1 MSGVANGRSLRVFP
15 YAAQADVSGD
25 LLVMAGTMD
34 DPVNRRDFIHIAATA
49 FTAVGAAAA
58 LWPLVNQMNPDASA
72 LSLAS
77 IELDLAPIQEGQ
89 AVTAMWRGKPI
100 FVRHRTADEIK
111 QAKDVPLSELKDPSA
126 RIMGGSEDTQ
136 ATDAARVKPGKEQ
149 WLVMVGICTHLG
161 CIPKGQR
168 TGDDKG
174 QYGGWFCPC
183 HGSAYDTSGRIRLG
197 PAPRNL
203 DIPPYEFTSDT
214 KIKIG

>member
-1 MSGVANGRSLRVFP
+1 
-15 YAAQADVSGD
+15 
-25 LLVMAGTMD
+25 MATTMD
-34 DPVNRRDFIHIAATA
+34 EPVTRRDFINIAATA

-58 LWPLVNQMNPDASA
+58 LWPVINQMNPDASA

-89 AVTAMWRGKPI
+89 AVTVMWRGKPI
-100 FVRHRTADEIK
+100 FVRHRTAEEIK
-111 QAKDVPLSELKDPSA
+111 SAKETPLSELKDPIA
-126 RIMGGSEDTQ
+126 RVMGGS
-136 ATDAARVKPGKEQ
+136 DAEPASDDQRTKPGKEQ

-168 TGDDKG
+168 TGDERG
-174 QYGGWFCPC
+174 PYGGWFCPC

-203 DIPPYEFTSDT
+203 DIPPYAFETDT